1 MRGRRKGDERRGTRI
16 SDVSNQNERQD
27 VPVKIPKT
35 ASKRLDTDPAL
46 RHRMT
51 MKENE
56 KDVGKDKDKEDDM
69 EDRRDEKEN
78 EK

>member
-35 ASKRLDTDPAL
+35 ASKRLDTDPAF
-46 RHRMT
+46 RYRIT

-56 KDVGKDKDKEDDM
+56 KGVGKDKDKDM